1 VLTGRRAS
9 DRGAA
14 DLSTYLG
21 GTMSFSLSWRR
32 VAVACAL
39 LMAAAA
45 AFAFRSSPDADA
57 QEPPLSATFVFSSIP
72 VTPSNGQASLGAGTG
87 TNDGV
92 LGIACT
98 GAAPRGGTPRI
109 PGQVVTQ
116 LGSTATLLRVI
127 QYNGVMVTGNVLI
140 NCVIE
145 VEVTPEGTRTVER
158 LREAATA
165 G

>member
-1 VLTGRRAS
+1 
-9 DRGAA
+9 
-14 DLSTYLG
+14 
-21 GTMSFSLSWRR
+21 MSFSLSWRR

-45 AFAFRSSPDADA
+45 VFAFRPSPDADA
-57 QEPPLSATFVFSSIP
+57 QEPPVSATFVFSSIP
-72 VTPSNGQASLGAGTG
+72 ITPSNGHASLGAGTG

-98 GAAPRGGTPRI
+98 GAAPRGGTTRI

-127 QYNGVMVTGNVLI
+127 QFNGVMVTGSVFI
-140 NCVIE
+140 NCVVE
-145 VEVTPEGTRTVER
+145 VEVTPLGTGAVER
-158 LREAATA
+158 LREAATV

>member
-1 VLTGRRAS
+1 
-9 DRGAA
+9 
-14 DLSTYLG
+14 
-21 GTMSFSLSWRR
+21 MSFSLSWRR
-32 VAVACAL
+32 VAVACTL
-39 LMAAAA
+39 LVAAAA
-45 AFAFRSSPDADA
+45 VFAFRGSPDADA
-57 QEPPLSATFVFSSIP
+57 QEPPVSATFVLSSIP
-72 VTPSNGQASLGAGTG
+72 VTASNGHASLGAGSG

-98 GAAPRGGTPRI
+98 GAAPRGGTTRI

-127 QYNGVMVTGNVLI
+127 QFNGVMVTGSVLI

-145 VEVTPEGTRTVER
+145 VEVTPVGTSAVER